1 MTAGGAV
8 RGADAGLRVVAIAD
22 SDSYVK
28 WAAAL
33 LGAAPEGAD
42 VSLIIVETPVVVSPA
57 QQRAALS
64 GSQVD
69 AARVRRMGHEA
80 LATHL
85 SALRPDAVL
94 IAARGP
100 LARVLARTVASLR
113 PRPVLVTGLP
123 GISIPATSAAL
134 THRLQCDLFVLH
146 STREITEF
154 TRLAARRGL
163 DHRFALARLPF
174 VGTGAGGSPAE
185 EDAAA
190 ATESGL
196 PGVDVASGTDLVFA
210 AQAIVPRERLERLH
224 VARLLIAAA
233 LADPAKR
240 VVVKLRAVRGE
251 KQTHRERDAF
261 EELLAGLGPLPVNL
275 VISAEP
281 MAHALDRA
289 EGLLT
294 ISSTAAIEAV
304 ARGIPVIALDTF
316 GVSDELINPVFR
328 TSGLLAG
335 DDDVIARAFRHPRTE
350 WLRENYFHDPARDD
364 WYAQLSELVE
374 QRRRGTLTP
383 KTPRARRGGRA
394 RDAWE
399 HKLAFGR
406 YDRSLAGNATLVVGV
421 PVQFALRGIAVVRR
435 ALAPAPQP
443 HPSSETTRDRMHSA
457 ATDVFPAR
465 QGGVGARV

>member
-1 MTAGGAV
+1 MGGAK
-8 RGADAGLRVVAIAD
+8 RGADAGLRIVAIAD

-57 QQRAALS
+57 QQRAALA
-64 GSQVD
+64 GSPVD
-69 AARVRRMGHEA
+69 AARVRRMGHDA
-80 LATHL
+80 LAAHL

-100 LARVLARTVASLR
+100 LARVLARTAAALQ

-134 THRLQCDLFVLH
+134 IHRLQCDLFVLH

-174 VGTGAGGSPAE
+174 VGAGAVGSALRGP
-185 EDAAA
+185 AAA
-190 ATESGL
+190 AGATGATVEHPAEHPAG
-196 PGVDVASGTDLVFA
+196 GTDLVFA
-210 AQAIVPRERLERLH
+210 AQAIVPPGRAERLH
-224 VARLLIAAA
+224 VARLLMATA
-233 LADPAKR
+233 LADPTRR

-251 KQTHRERDAF
+251 KQTHRERDGYQ
-261 EELLAGLGPLPVNL
+261 ELLAGLGPLPANL

-281 MAHALDRA
+281 MAHALDHA

-328 TSGLLAG
+328 TSGMLAG
-335 DDDVIARAFRHPRTE
+335 DGDVIARAFRHPRPD
-350 WLRENYFHDPARDD
+350 WLRENYFHDTARDD
-364 WYAQLSELVE
+364 WYAQLGALVE

-383 KTPRARRGGRA
+383 KPARVRRGGRA
-394 RDAWE
+394 RDCWE
-399 HKLAFGR
+399 RKFAFGR
-406 YDRSLAGNATLVVGV
+406 YDRSLAGIAVLVVGV
-421 PVQFALRGIAVVRR
+421 PARLALRGVNRIRR
-435 ALAPAPQP
+435 ARIRPPW
-443 HPSSETTRDRMHSA
+443 RA
-457 ATDVFPAR
+457 AVPD
-465 QGGVGARV
+465 